1 MLIKTIKVRYK
12 IERKAHAG
20 SEARGTP
27 CKTKK
32 FQNNFEQ
39 LNNLY
44 NNFVKQNSSHR
55 RKMNHKTSRNWKFQ
69 PSLTAEKTDE
79 RRRRKRGRDKRKCTK
94 PEEQRVR
101 NGEREKVRCLF
112 AWFYSAVVRLFV
124 NPVSAADLY
133 RYKFHFCPGRFW

>member
-1 MLIKTIKVRYK
+1 MLIKTMKVRCK

-20 SEARGTP
+20 SEVRGTP

-32 FQNNFEQ
+32 FQNNFKQ

-44 NNFVKQNSSHR
+44 NNFVKQNSSHS
-55 RKMNHKTSRNWKFQ
+55 RKVNHKTFRNWKFQ

-94 PEEQRVR
+94 PKEQRAR
-101 NGEREKVRCLF
+101 NGEREKVGCLF
-112 AWFYSAVVRLFV
+112 AWFYFVVVRLFV
-124 NPVSAADLY
+124 NSVSAAGLY
-133 RYKFHFCPGRFW
+133 RCKFYFCPGHLW